1 MHEYSRPIH
10 VFKHG
15 QFMTTSCQMAYTR
28 RMSRS
33 YRKRPYKRSRRG
45 KYSRRAGAKSFQSRV
60 KRVLMKTSETKYY
73 DIGFENEQLYHNCGT
88 FQLLFPGYI
97 RSISQWFNPWQVIQ
111 KGTNRFNRIGDKI
124 TPRGM
129 SLKLWIANKLD
140 RPNVQYRIIVA
151 VLPKVVAGD
160 ITIPRFDPFQIP
172 NSGALG
178 NYLLNPA
185 DTDKGVKF
193 LYDRIVRAESGVSGV
208 LGPGTSAQVQ
218 KEYHIYKKIWIKPK
232 RSRDI
237 VFDTTSTDIIN
248 KPLAVYVIPYDSY
261 GTLNTDNIAS
271 CAGFMRMYYKDL

>member
-1 MHEYSRPIH
+1 
-10 VFKHG
+10 
-15 QFMTTSCQMAYTR
+15 MAYTR

-45 KYSRRAGAKSFQSRV
+45 KYSRRAGARSFQSRV
-60 KRVLMKTSETKYY
+60 KKVLMKTSETKYY

-97 RSISQWFNPWQVIQ
+97 RSISQWFNPWNVIQ

-129 SLKLWIANKLD
+129 SLKLWLASKYD
-140 RPNVQYRIIVA
+140 RPNTQFRVIVA
-151 VLPKVVAGD
+151 ILPKVVAGD

-172 NSGALG
+172 NSGVLG
-178 NYLLNPA
+178 NYLLSPP

-193 LYDRIVRAESGVSGV
+193 LYDRVHRTSNQGAYP
-208 LGPGTSAQVQ
+208 LGGGAGNN
-218 KEYHIYKKIWIKPK
+218 KENVKQIKLWIKRK

-237 VFDTTSTDIIN
+237 VYDTTSTDIIN
-248 KPLAVYVIPYDSY
+248 KPLAVYVIPYEQYS
-261 GTLNTDNIAS
+261 TLNTDNIAS
-271 CAGFMRMYYKDL
+271 CAGYMRLYYKDI